1 MATILIRAWFTDQSF
16 KSRLDDE
23 VGRGAAVKALLEK
36 LGMKLLNVY
45 WSSTEACGVTLCE
58 GDAANIPAIE
68 MVYMATGGY
77 THCRSEILH
86 TEEEMRKHREKARQL
101 FPSFEAPNRDE
112 IDRMLHD
119 E

>member
-58 GDAANIPAIE
+58 GDAANIPSIDP
-68 MVYMATGGY
+68 
-77 THCRSEILH
+77 RP
-86 TEEEMRKHREKARQL
+86 RQTYAAGTSAGTL
-101 FPSFEAPNRDE
+101 NGIAPA
-112 IDRMLHD
+112 
-119 E
+119 

>member
-58 GDAANIPAIE
+58 LDAANIPAIE

-86 TEEEMRKHREKARQL
+86 TEEDKNHREKARQL
-101 FPSFEAPNRDE
+101 FPSFEAPKRDE
-112 IDRMLHD
+112 IERMLLD